1 MIWYRSDDTTEGGY
15 IVEGLT
21 ILIRLSQDC
30 GLVGVITAL
39 QSSLFTKIAD
49 PSCARQLGRVGQIIV
64 RGGSRGSADQSIK
77 PQLEEKRQN
86 MSIKRSFFLIADLM
100 KCRLVSIGL

>member
-30 GLVGVITAL
+30 GLDGVITAL
-39 QSSLFTKIAD
+39 QSSLFTKIA

-64 RGGSRGSADQSIK
+64 RGGSRRSADQSIK

-86 MSIKRSFFLIADLM
+86 MSIKRSFFLIADLI